1 MIHVIRIVLHPVL
14 HFLVCA
20 AQVLG
25 LVHRLL
31 ELLRL
36 PPELIQ
42 VDFALFQR
50 EDKLLEGVAW
60 VDEGAVIPL
69 WVGTRAAAA
78 PEAARGLAVPQV
90 VVGDSARRAGRISP
104 GSVVDHLVLS

>member
-1 MIHVIRIVLHPVL
+1 MIHVVLHPVL

-20 AQVLG
+20 AHVRG

-31 ELLRL
+31 EPLRL
-36 PPELIQ
+36 LPELIQ

-50 EDKLLEGVAW
+50 EDKLLEGVAR
-60 VDEGAVIPL
+60 VHEGAIIPL

-78 PEAARGLAVPQV
+78 SETARGLAVPQV
-90 VVGDSARRAGRISP
+90 VVGDSAR
-104 GSVVDHLVLS
+104 